1 MQCPVVSVGP
11 VCVWAALLALAV
23 LDTSISTAASK
34 WPSQHISTVASPQ
47 LSPGSLLCFCS
58 PVPPCTASQSLLG
71 RGLCG
76 FFLGSPTVPSVSW
89 RLLWASLSP
98 RNSPPV
104 LWAHVHLSKLHSPS
118 LCITGLVC
126 ACLSSTGPSSSSRGL
141 CALVWAPRAPSSAS
155 RGLCALASAPGA
167 RPLLHGAC
175 VCLSGLPGL
184 TLGIAGLVCACLGSP
199 GSLSASRDLCAL
211 VSAHWA
217 HPVYHRVQ
225 FLQLLLLLSRF
236 SRVRLCATPEMA
248 AHQAPLSL
256 GFSRQEHWSGL
267 PFPPLMHESE
277 KGK

>member
-1 MQCPVVSVGP
+1 MGP

-104 LWAHVHLSKLHSPS
+104 LWAHVRLSQLHSPS

-126 ACLSSTGPSSSSRGL
+126 ACLSSPGPASASQDL
-141 CALVWAPRAPSSAS
+141 CALVWAPRAH
-155 RGLCALASAPGA
+155 
-167 RPLLHGAC
+167 PLHRGAC
-175 VCLSGLPGL
+175 VRLPRLPVPGLCFMGLVCACLGSPASLSASQDLCVLVWAPGL
-184 TLGIAGLVCACLGSP
+184 TLGIAGLVCACLS
-199 GSLSASRDLCAL
+199 
-211 VSAHWA
+211 
-217 HPVYHRVQ
+217 
-225 FLQLLLLLSRF
+225 
-236 SRVRLCATPEMA
+236 
-248 AHQAPLSL
+248 SL
-256 GFSRQEHWSGL
+256 G
-267 PFPPLMHESE
+267 PPCISQ
-277 KGK
+277 GSIFINSNCYCC